1 MDLASAAAKKH
12 ANAKVDTMA
21 VRLIVAELRV
31 QRRESRLGFARS
43 RLSWLLVLLSTL
55 KNWFASTSI
64 SLETDEIVLD
74 SVEKNRRI
82 VSGAPEQKL
91 LEVLLQRKQPAD
103 MAYPKTLRA
112 LKSRS
117 E

>member
-21 VRLIVAELRV
+21 VRLIVAE
-31 QRRESRLGFARS
+31 
-43 RLSWLLVLLSTL
+43 
-55 KNWFASTSI
+55 
-64 SLETDEIVLD
+64 EIVLD
-74 SVEKNRRI
+74 SVEKNRRN

-91 LEVLLQRKQPAD
+91 LQVLLQRKQSAD
-103 MAYPKTLRA
+103 IGYPETSRA
-112 LKSRS
+112 LKSQS